1 VESSVTP
8 DPAAPSI
15 AVLGVGLIGGSIGL
29 AARHRLGSEVVGY
42 DPDPSNLDRALEMGA
57 LDRLAPSAAAAAADA
72 DVIFCAAPVA
82 ALPALVVAALD
93 GSGPDAVVSDV
104 GSTKRTLVDAL
115 AGAPDADR
123 FIGGHPL
130 AGAETAGVAGSR
142 EDLFDGARWYL
153 TPTPSSQGVLFDRL
167 HGVLAGIG
175 ARPQAIDAETHDR
188 EMAAISHLPHVLA
201 NVLVSTAAS
210 SVGGGS
216 DRPAEVGRSFRDA
229 TRVAGANPAIWADIF
244 SSNSEA
250 VGAEIDAVIAL
261 LQEASDLVRGG
272 DREALSH
279 WQEAAREDRRAML
292 EAELPDSPLVE
303 LRVAVENRPGTVAE
317 IALALGRAGV
327 NIEDMSLFPAAD
339 QRTGAISLWIAG
351 LDEAR
356 RAGEIVAGLGHT
368 VAPIPETST

>member
-1 VESSVTP
+1 VESSATADATP
-8 DPAAPSI
+8 PSI

-29 AARHRLGSEVVGY
+29 ACRRRLGAEVVGY
-42 DPDPSNLDRALEMGA
+42 DLRASNLDRALEMGA
-57 LDRLAPSAAAAAADA
+57 LDRKAASVAAAVSEA
-72 DVIFCAAPVA
+72 DVILCAAPVA
-82 ALPALVVAALD
+82 ALRGLVVEALAA
-93 GSGPDAVVSDV
+93 SAPTAVVSDV
-104 GSTKRTLVDAL
+104 GSTKRTLIDAL
-115 AGAPDADR
+115 ADTPAADR

-130 AGAETAGVAGSR
+130 AGAETAGVEGSR

-153 TPTPSSQGVLFDRL
+153 TPIPSSQGVLFDRL

-175 ARPQAIDAETHDR
+175 ARPQAIDAATHDR

-201 NVLVSTAAS
+201 NALVSTAVR
-210 SVGGGS
+210 SVGRNS

-250 VGAEIDAVIAL
+250 VGAEIDAVVERL
-261 LQEASDLVRGG
+261 REASDLVRRG
-272 DREALSH
+272 DRGALAG

-292 EAELPDSPLVE
+292 ESELPDSPLIE

-339 QRTGAISLWIAG
+339 RRTGAVSLWIAG
-351 LDEAR
+351 LEEAR
-356 RAGEIVAGLGHT
+356 RAGDIVAGLGHT
-368 VAPIPETST
+368 VAPIAEASA